1 MPPELK
7 KPINSLAE
15 ITCENCVFSYIDK
28 AEPICC
34 NPDSPDWY
42 RESNGY
48 CSEGQWLW
56 FGSYLYDHGVP
67 DAKLHLCDYQEL
79 YQEFARKEHG

>member
-7 KPINSLAE
+7 KSITSLAE
-15 ITCENCVFSYIDK
+15 MTCENCVFSV
-28 AEPICC
+28 
-34 NPDSPDWY
+34 PDDELIVCSNARSDDWN
-42 RESNGY
+42 RDRHDF

-56 FGSYLYDHGVP
+56 FGAYLYDQGVP

-79 YQEFARKEHG
+79 YQEFARKVQG